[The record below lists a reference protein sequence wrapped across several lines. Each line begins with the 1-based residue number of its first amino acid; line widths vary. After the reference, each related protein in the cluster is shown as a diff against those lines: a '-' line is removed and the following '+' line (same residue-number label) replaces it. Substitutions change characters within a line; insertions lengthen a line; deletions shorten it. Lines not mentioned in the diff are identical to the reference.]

1 MKAHYAIGLA
11 IISGIAGAALVQSLH
26 ALQKPKAYVVEEI
39 EVTDSEKFKPYLDGA
54 TAMIPRAGGR
64 ILALGNKV
72 FAVSGAPPRPLIAIV
87 EWNSIETA
95 RAFFFS
101 DDYANLIPSR
111 EAGSNFRAFIVE
123 GRQ

>member
-1 MKAHYAIGLA
+1 MNAHYAIGLA
-11 IISGIAGAALVQSLH
+11 IISGIAGAALVQSLD
-26 ALQKPKAYVVEEI
+26 ARQKPKAYTVAEI
-39 EVTDSEKFKPYLDGA
+39 AVTDSEMFKPYLDGT

-72 FAVSGAPPRPLIAIV
+72 LAVSGDPPRPLIAIV
-87 EWNSIETA
+87 EWNSIEEA
-95 RAFFFS
+95 RAYFFS

-111 EAGSNFRAFIVE
+111 EAGSDFRAYIVE